1 MKMMK
6 FIAHVCS
13 RSGVVALCLFLFFIG
28 MAGLFVYAQARAD
41 EAVSL
46 NEAVR
51 SGQVRVVQS
60 KSPGGYSRFR
70 MELENTSNRPVS
82 VDPYGSAF
90 DPPRGVGTQRVG
102 IGLPTRIGDRR
113 VDMRGNLS
121 TDPSREAPVGAQA
134 AHDGTESFPPAAGAA
149 AAGAAAATAA
159 LGALLTGMAQGVSP
173 REAISDIAS
182 LVGGD
187 HQMTPP
193 DTQDTAGHNYQIDL
207 IKSYRDQ
214 DMTEL
219 DYQKQRLDAAKAQGA
234 DDVVRDAQAA
244 VDRLSRQISTYDQN
258 LAELGH
264 KPLEHTEL
272 ERRSFD
278 FTREDLGADL
288 TEARRKLDDFRET
301 AKYVDWSNRLAEQF
315 GTNEEKEWCRD
326 FIASHAK
333 LGPDGYEIDSE
344 TARQIYSGLKKQMYE
359 SGQIL
364 NEAEYDYQMAR
375 AEEIERKTEVVT
387 QIRDNTARINR
398 ILAKI
403 EPTGTVGGRIV
414 DIQYGAYG
422 AIAGYEEGGI
432 AGAAESVM
440 LTVADSYSEGFASGN
455 YNALKDAYAEHGLS
469 DISVTERLVWAN
481 LETVNNKYNFLD
493 HAGKSASSLLD
504 GEYGAAF
511 DSAVDAYDAGE
522 ALKDHSGKARDW
534 YTGANADTTDAPSA
548 PETDT
553 EK

>member
-13 RSGVVALCLFLFFIG
+13 RPAVIAPGLFLFFIG
-28 MAGLFVYAQARAD
+28 VAGLFVYAQARAD

-113 VDMRGNLS
+113 IDLRGNLS

-134 AHDGTESFPPAAGAA
+134 AHDGTDTFPPTAGAA

-187 HQMTPP
+187 HQTTPP
-193 DTQDTAGHNYQIDL
+193 DMQDTAGHNYQIDL

-234 DDVVRDAQAA
+234 DDVVRDAQSA
-244 VDRLSRQISTYDQN
+244 VDRLSRQISSYDQN
-258 LAELGH
+258 LAELGQ
-264 KPLEHTEL
+264 KPLEHTAL
-272 ERRSFD
+272 DRRSFD
-278 FTREDLGADL
+278 FTREDLAADL
-288 TEARRKLDDFRET
+288 TEERRKLEDFRET

-315 GTNEEKEWCRD
+315 GTDEEKDWCRD
-326 FIASHAK
+326 FIARCAK

-375 AEEIERKTEVVT
+375 AEEIERKTEIVS
-387 QIRDNTARINR
+387 QIRDNTARVNR

-414 DIQYGAYG
+414 DIQYGVYG

-440 LTVADSYSEGFASGN
+440 LTVADSYSEGFTSGN

-469 DISVTERLVWAN
+469 DTSVTERLMWAN

>member
-1 MKMMK
+1 MK

-13 RSGVVALCLFLFFIG
+13 RPAVIAPGLFLFFIG
-28 MAGLFVYAQARAD
+28 VAGLFVYAQARAD

-70 MELENTSNRPVS
+70 MELESTSNRPVS

-113 VDMRGNLS
+113 IDLRGNLS

-134 AHDGTESFPPAAGAA
+134 AHDSTDTFPPAAGAA
-149 AAGAAAATAA
+149 AAGAAAATAV
-159 LGALLTGMAQGVSP
+159 LGALLTGIAQGVSP
-173 REAISDIAS
+173 REAIGDIAS

-193 DTQDTAGHNYQIDL
+193 DMQDTAGHNYQIDL

-234 DDVVRDAQAA
+234 DDVVRDAQSA
-244 VDRLSRQISTYDQN
+244 VDRLSRQISSYDQN

-264 KPLEHTEL
+264 KPLEHTAL
-272 ERRSFD
+272 DRRSFD
-278 FTREDLGADL
+278 FTREDLAADL
-288 TEARRKLDDFRET
+288 TEARRKLEDFRET

-315 GTNEEKEWCRD
+315 GTDEEKDWCRD
-326 FIASHAK
+326 FIARCAK

-375 AEEIERKTEVVT
+375 AEEIERKTEIVS
-387 QIRDNTARINR
+387 QIRDNTARVNR

-414 DIQYGAYG
+414 DIQYGVYG

-440 LTVADSYSEGFASGN
+440 LTVADSYSEGFTSGN

-469 DISVTERLVWAN
+469 DTSVTERLIWAN

-504 GEYGAAF
+504 GEYGASF
-511 DSAVDAYDAGE
+511 DSAVNAYDAGE
-522 ALKDHSGKARDW
+522 TLKDHSGKAKDW
-534 YTGANADTTDAPSA
+534 YTGTNADTTDAPSA
-548 PETDT
+548 PETDP

>member
-1 MKMMK
+1 MKMMR
-6 FIAHVCS
+6 FIAPVCN
-13 RSGVVALCLFLFFIG
+13 RCAVIAPGLFLFFIG
-28 MAGLFVYAQARAD
+28 VAGLFVYAQARAD

-70 MELENTSNRPVS
+70 MELENTSNHPVS

-113 VDMRGNLS
+113 IDLRGNLS

-134 AHDGTESFPPAAGAA
+134 AHDGTDTFPPAAGAA

-159 LGALLTGMAQGVSP
+159 LGALLTGIAQGVSP

-193 DTQDTAGHNYQIDL
+193 DMQDTAGHNYQIDL

-234 DDVVRDAQAA
+234 DDVVRDARST
-244 VDRLSRQISTYDQN
+244 VDRLSRQISSYDQN

-288 TEARRKLDDFRET
+288 TEARRKLEDFRET
-301 AKYVDWSNRLAEQF
+301 AKYVDWSNRLAERF
-315 GTNEEKEWCRD
+315 GTDEEKEWCRD
-326 FIASHAK
+326 FIASRAK

-375 AEEIERKTEVVT
+375 AEEIERKTEVVS

-469 DISVTERLVWAN
+469 DTSVTERLVWAN

-548 PETDT
+548 PDTDT

>member
-1 MKMMK
+1 MMK

-13 RSGVVALCLFLFFIG
+13 RPAVIAPGLFLFFIG
-28 MAGLFVYAQARAD
+28 VAGLFVYAQARAD

-113 VDMRGNLS
+113 IDLRGNLS

-134 AHDGTESFPPAAGAA
+134 AHDGTDTFPPTAGAA

-159 LGALLTGMAQGVSP
+159 LGALLTGMAQGVRP

-193 DTQDTAGHNYQIDL
+193 DMQDTAGHNYQIDL

-234 DDVVRDAQAA
+234 DDVVRDAQSA
-244 VDRLSRQISTYDQN
+244 VDRLSRQISSYDQN

-264 KPLEHTEL
+264 KPLEHTAL
-272 ERRSFD
+272 DRRSFD
-278 FTREDLGADL
+278 FTREDLAADL
-288 TEARRKLDDFRET
+288 TEARRKLEDFRET

-315 GTNEEKEWCRD
+315 GTDEEKDWCRD
-326 FIASHAK
+326 FIARCAK

-375 AEEIERKTEVVT
+375 AEEIERKTEIVS
-387 QIRDNTARINR
+387 QIRDNTARVNR

-414 DIQYGAYG
+414 DIQYGVYG

-440 LTVADSYSEGFASGN
+440 LTVADSYSEGFTSGN

-469 DISVTERLVWAN
+469 DTSVTERLIWAN

-504 GEYGAAF
+504 GGYGASF
-511 DSAVDAYDAGE
+511 DSAVDAYDARE
-522 ALKDHSGKARDW
+522 TLKDHSGKAKDW
-534 YTGANADTTDAPSA
+534 YTGTNADTTDAPSA
-548 PETDT
+548 PETDP

>member
-1 MKMMK
+1 
-6 FIAHVCS
+6 
-13 RSGVVALCLFLFFIG
+13 
-28 MAGLFVYAQARAD
+28 
-41 EAVSL
+41 
-46 NEAVR
+46 
-51 SGQVRVVQS
+51 
-60 KSPGGYSRFR
+60 
-70 MELENTSNRPVS
+70 
-82 VDPYGSAF
+82 
-90 DPPRGVGTQRVG
+90 
-102 IGLPTRIGDRR
+102 
-113 VDMRGNLS
+113 
-121 TDPSREAPVGAQA
+121 
-134 AHDGTESFPPAAGAA
+134 
-149 AAGAAAATAA
+149 
-159 LGALLTGMAQGVSP
+159 
-173 REAISDIAS
+173 
-182 LVGGD
+182 
-187 HQMTPP
+187 MTPP
-193 DTQDTAGHNYQIDL
+193 DMQDTAGHNYQIDL

-234 DDVVRDAQAA
+234 DDVVRDAQSA
-244 VDRLSRQISTYDQN
+244 VDRLSRQISSYDQN

-264 KPLEHTEL
+264 KPLEHTAL
-272 ERRSFD
+272 DRRSFD
-278 FTREDLGADL
+278 FTREDLAADL
-288 TEARRKLDDFRET
+288 TEARRKLEDFRET

-315 GTNEEKEWCRD
+315 GTDEEKDWCRD
-326 FIASHAK
+326 FIARCAK

-375 AEEIERKTEVVT
+375 AEEIERKTEIVS
-387 QIRDNTARINR
+387 QIRDNTARVNR

-414 DIQYGAYG
+414 DIQYGVYG

-440 LTVADSYSEGFASGN
+440 LTVADSYSEGFTSGN

-469 DISVTERLVWAN
+469 DTSVTERLMWAN